1 MKITA
6 TPNLPETVTITMTG
20 KDAMYL
26 KKLHGRFS
34 VPSLEK
40 HMNKSDSSTGTG
52 NEYSVEEIR
61 NISFTSSDFYGRL
74 SEVIK

>member
-34 VPSLEK
+34 SPSLER
-40 HMNKSDSSTGTG
+40 HMNKSDSTIEKN
-52 NEYSVEEIR
+52 NEYTSEEIR
-61 NISFTSSDFYGRL
+61 AISFVSSDFYGRL